1 MLSILD
7 TKYGHWQSVK
17 TKQSIR
23 VDGEPI
29 PWYTYPAIEYL
40 DQLDFTAKTVFEW
53 GAGNSSRYWAR
64 SAKSVISVED
74 DPIWYRK
81 IQQYRSD
88 NLDIHLIQDKQRYID
103 AIRQNDQK
111 YDVII
116 VDGSYRHQCALIAP
130 MFLRDGGV
138 IVLDNS
144 DWYPDSAKPLRDAG
158 LLQVDF
164 SGFGPVGWYT
174 WATSLFFRRDFHISG
189 KSSVQPHPS
198 LGSIPAPRHIS

>member
-7 TKYGHWQSVK
+7 GKYGHWHSVK
-17 TKQSIR
+17 TRESIGI
-23 VDGEPI
+23 DGEPT

-40 DQLDFTAKTVFEW
+40 DQLDFTEKTVFEW

-64 SAKSVISVED
+64 SAKSVVSVED

-130 MFLRDGGV
+130 LFLREGGV

-144 DWYPDSAKPLRDAG
+144 DWYPDSAKFLRDAG

-164 SGFGPVGWYT
+164 SGFVPVALLT
-174 WATSLFFRRDFHISG
+174 STTSLFFRRDFSVSS
-189 KSSVQPHPS
+189 KSNQQPRPS
-198 LGSIPAPRHIS
+198 LGSVPAPQNIS